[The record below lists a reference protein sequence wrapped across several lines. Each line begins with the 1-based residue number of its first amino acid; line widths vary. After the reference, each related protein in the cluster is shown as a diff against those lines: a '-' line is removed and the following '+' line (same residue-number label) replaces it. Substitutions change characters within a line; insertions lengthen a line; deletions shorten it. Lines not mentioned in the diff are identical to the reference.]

1 MLKHAHTNIYVN
13 NVLSSQQREV
23 YPVRGMKNIILCRKH
38 TFGKAR
44 MLVLQWKW

>member
-1 MLKHAHTNIYVN
+1 MLKHAHTYIYVN
-13 NVLSSQQREV
+13 DVLSSQQREV
-23 YPVRGMKNIILCRKH
+23 YPVRGMKNTILCRKH